1 METENNNSKQ
11 KWLIGILA
19 VLLVALTIFTIK
31 LYNDSQE
38 TATNL
43 EIQKMDIEEE
53 LEELLVN
60 YNIAIEENNSKDR
73 DLIAARERIEIL
85 LDSVKDSQANLDLIR
100 RYRVEVGKLK
110 TERDQL
116 FRRAD
121 SLQLATQRLTI
132 ERDSTSNVLDQ
143 TVKIVD
149 SIAMQN
155 EALAKVVEKGSA
167 LKVSRLKG
175 EGVIVRN
182 SGKIVDTDRAR
193 RADKIRTCFT
203 LNANEIAEKGDKL
216 LFVQVINPE
225 NNVIG
230 EKSTV
235 NFEENVLT
243 YSATSNVFYENQELD
258 VCVLV
263 NVLENDLISGNY
275 TVNVFDGPRL
285 VASSN
290 LQLK

>member
-1 METENNNSKQ
+1 METENNNAKQ
-11 KWLIGILA
+11 KWLIGVLA

-60 YNIAIEENNSKDR
+60 YNIAIEDNNSKDR
-73 DLIAARERIEIL
+73 DLLAARERIEIL

-100 RYRVEVGKLK
+100 RYRIEVGKLK

-132 ERDSTSNVLDQ
+132 ERDSTSNVLDE
-143 TVKIVD
+143 TVKRVD
-149 SIAMQN
+149 SISIQN

-167 LKVSRLKG
+167 LKISRLKA
-175 EGVIVRN
+175 EGVLVRN
-182 SGKIVDTDRAR
+182 SGKIVDTDRTR

-203 LNANEIAEKGDKL
+203 INANEIAEKGDKI
-216 LFVQVINPE
+216 LFIQVINSK
-225 NNVIG
+225 NNVVG

-243 YSATSNVFYENQELD
+243 YSATSSVFYENQDLD

-263 NVLENDLISGNY
+263 NVLEEDLISGNY
-275 TVNVFDGPRL
+275 KINVFDGPRL